1 MLLFMKCIWG
11 FYMNKNIS
19 KQTINDEF
27 NSYYFDGLNHSL
39 MTPLNVIKGINEI
52 LLNENISNEIKEYV
66 NNSIKA
72 CDNLELYLYRLI
84 LFSKVNSGAIET
96 INVPFSLQNFLRDFV
111 SFSTM
116 SCKKNH
122 LKFDFEIAPAVPDRV
137 LGDNNI
143 LKQLALNL
151 VADVTSN
158 PEINKVFLSIK
169 WENIS
174 KDTGNLKIVLTTD
187 IPTSPDEDASFAY
200 LRSLFER
207 LSASIGG
214 EIHLITVDGE
224 TSAHLTLPFIYDD
237 EYEAADSAEEKINL
251 NSFQAENARVL
262 IVDDYETNLSIFKA
276 LLKNT
281 LITVD
286 TALSGKNAIELLAN
300 GNKYDLIFID
310 YLMPEMNGI
319 ELMNNIK
326 VNYSE
331 IYNSTPIFAL
341 SATTNSDI
349 RSSFREAGFTG
360 FIPKPVDSD
369 ILAYIIKS
377 NLPNEK
383 INLINNTVVKK
394 MSEEEI
400 NKYRLFLKK
409 YSINLDDGLHFT
421 SNDFE
426 QYLFIARIYVN
437 NYSKNT
443 NKMKMLIEN
452 NDIDAIRIYSHTV
465 KSNSK
470 QIGSDGLYQLASKIE
485 ERSATNNIDYLK
497 TAEPLFFYLI
507 NECLTGLKEFIK
519 LYDSSHNNTEATSKS
534 TGTYTI
540 ATYKEELIF
549 NIDNME
555 HGPAIDIIENVI
567 SNNLDPDNHS
577 KLSQIADLIDEFE
590 FGEALT
596 IAKEL

>member
-1 MLLFMKCIWG
+1 MQ
-11 FYMNKNIS
+11 KNIS

-52 LLNENISNEIKEYV
+52 LLNENISEEIKEYV

-84 LFSKVNSGAIET
+84 LFSKVNSGVIET
-96 INVPFSLQNFLRDFV
+96 INIPFSMQKFLRDFI
-111 SFSTM
+111 SFSAM
-116 SCKKNH
+116 SCKKKH
-122 LKFDFEIAPAVPDRV
+122 ISFDFYMSPAIPDRV

-158 PEINKVFLSIK
+158 PEINKIYLSIN
-169 WENIS
+169 WENTS
-174 KDTGNLKIVLTTD
+174 TDNGTLKIILTTD
-187 IPTSPDEDASFAY
+187 IPTSPDDDISFAF

-214 EIHLITVDGE
+214 EIHLVTVNGE
-224 TSAHLTLPFIYDD
+224 TSAHLNLPFTYDD
-237 EYEAADSAEEKINL
+237 EYDAKNYVNEKISL
-251 NSFQAENARVL
+251 SSFTTENVKIL
-262 IVDDYETNLSIFKA
+262 IVDDYETNLKILET

-286 TALSGKNAIELLAN
+286 TALSGKKALELLAK
-300 GNKYDLIFID
+300 GNSYDIIFID

-319 ELMNNIK
+319 ELMKIIISE
-326 VNYSE
+326 YPE
-331 IYNSTPIFAL
+331 IYRNTPIFAL

-349 RSSFREAGFTG
+349 RIAFREAGFKS

-369 ILAYIIKS
+369 VLAYIVKS
-377 NLPNEK
+377 SLPEDK
-383 INLINNTVVKK
+383 INLIKRASDKTI
-394 MSEEEI
+394 SEEEI
-400 NKYRLFLKK
+400 NQYRHFLKK
-409 YSINLDDGLHFT
+409 YSINLDEGLHYT

-437 NYSKNT
+437 NYSNDT
-443 NKMKMLIEN
+443 NKMKALIKN
-452 NDIDAIRIYSHTV
+452 KDIDAIRNYSHTV

-485 ERSATNNIDYLK
+485 ERSATDNIEYLK
-497 TAEPLFFYLI
+497 TAEPLFLYLI
-507 NECLTGLKEFIK
+507 NECLTGLKEFIE
-519 LYDSSHNNTEATSKS
+519 LYDNNHENNKSNQKPTEK
-534 TGTYTI
+534 YTI
-540 ATYKEELIF
+540 DSYKEELIF

-555 HGPAIDIIENVI
+555 HGPSIDIIENVI
-567 SNNLDPDNHS
+567 SNKLDEANTA
-577 KLSQIADLIDEFE
+577 KLSQIADLIEDFE
-590 FGEALT
+590 FGEAL
-596 IAKEL
+596 ILAKEL